1 MRPVASV
8 AALCVLGLS
17 ACGADEERTQK
28 ADPFKA
34 VEARSKADE
43 EAARG
48 RAAPRWVTTR
58 TLDVEGTAKRR
69 IRIAD
74 DAVQWRVRWTCD
86 GSTFAVSADD
96 TEIGRGKCPGKG
108 KAEGRGRSQIVLSVA
123 TKGRW
128 RMTVEQ
134 QVTTP
139 IDEAPLP
146 SLSAKRTR
154 VVKRGRFKPIERR
167 GAGTAVVHRLASG
180 RLVLRLSGFSTAANT
195 DLEVWLS
202 PVPAPRTTTAVLEE
216 PHRKVANLKA
226 TIGAQ
231 NYVLPADVKLADVR
245 SIVIWCEPVRIAY
258 TAATLKR

>member
-1 MRPVASV
+1 
-8 AALCVLGLS
+8 
-17 ACGADEERTQK
+17 
-28 ADPFKA
+28 
-34 VEARSKADE
+34 
-43 EAARG
+43 
-48 RAAPRWVTTR
+48 
-58 TLDVEGTAKRR
+58 
-69 IRIAD
+69 
-74 DAVQWRVRWTCD
+74 
-86 GSTFAVSADD
+86 
-96 TEIGRGKCPGKG
+96 
-108 KAEGRGRSQIVLSVA
+108 
-123 TKGRW
+123 
-128 RMTVEQ
+128 MTVEQ

-139 IDEAPLP
+139 INEAPLP

-195 DLEVWLS
+195 DLAVWLS
-202 PVPAPRTTTAVLEE
+202 PVPAPRTTTAVLKK

-231 NYVLPADVKLADVR
+231 NYVLPADVKLAAMR

>member
-1 MRPVASV
+1 V
-8 AALCVLGLS
+8 
-17 ACGADEERTQK
+17 
-28 ADPFKA
+28 
-34 VEARSKADE
+34 
-43 EAARG
+43 
-48 RAAPRWVTTR
+48 
-58 TLDVEGTAKRR
+58 TAKGDGERR

-74 DAVQWRVRWTCD
+74 DAVQWRVRWRCD
-86 GSTFAVSADD
+86 GSAFAVSAGD
-96 TEIGRGKCPGKG
+96 TEIGSAQCPGKG
-108 KAEGRGRSQIVLSVA
+108 EAEGQGRGRIVLSVA
-123 TKGRW
+123 AKGRW

-154 VVKRGRFKPIERR
+154 VVRRGGFEPIERR
-167 GAGTAVVHRLASG
+167 GAGRAVVHRLASG
-180 RLVLRLSGFSTAANT
+180 RLVLRLSRFSTAANT

-202 PVPAPRTTTAVLEE
+202 PVPMPRTTTAVLKE
-216 PHRKVANLKA
+216 PHRKVADLKA

-258 TAATLKR
+258 TAATLER

>member
-1 MRPVASV
+1 MRLGASV
-8 AALCVLGLS
+8 AAACAVSLA
-17 ACGADEERTQK
+17 ACGGEERAEK
-28 ADPFKA
+28 ADPFEA
-34 VEARSKADE
+34 VEARTKADE

-48 RAAPRWVTTR
+48 RAAPRWEVTR
-58 TLDVEGTAKRR
+58 TLDVEGDAKRR

-74 DAVQWRVRWTCD
+74 DAVQWRVRWECD
-86 GSTFAVSADD
+86 SSAFAVAADD
-96 TEIGRGKCPGKG
+96 IKLGGGKCPGKRE
-108 KAEGRGRSQIVLSVA
+108 AAGRGRGAIVLSVA

-139 IDEAPLP
+139 LDEAPLP

-154 VVKRGRFKPIERR
+154 VVKRGRFRPIERR
-167 GAGTAVVHRLASG
+167 GAGRAVLHRLADG

-195 DLEVWLS
+195 DLAVWLS
-202 PVPAPRTTTAVLEE
+202 AVPAPRSTTAVLRG
-216 PHRKVANLKA
+216 PHRKVADLKS

-231 NYVLPADVKLADVR
+231 NYVLPPDVAVADVR

-258 TAATLKR
+258 TAATLRR